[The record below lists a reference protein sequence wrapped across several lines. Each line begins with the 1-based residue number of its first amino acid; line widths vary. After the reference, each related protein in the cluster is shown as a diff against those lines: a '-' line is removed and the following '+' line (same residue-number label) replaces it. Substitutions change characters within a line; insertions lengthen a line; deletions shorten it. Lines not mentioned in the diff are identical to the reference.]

1 MALPEL
7 LDVSEVAK
15 YLGVHPETVK
25 KWIRQEKITG
35 AIKLGNKFRIR
46 VDLLF
51 NDLMHLTDGRKKQGR
66 PKGCKVGVRGEK
78 HT

>member
-1 MALPEL
+1 MALPDL
-7 LDVSEVAK
+7 LNVEEVAR
-15 YLGVHPETVK
+15 YLSVHTETVK
-25 KWIRQEKITG
+25 KWIRQGKLTG
-35 AIKLGNKFRIR
+35 AVKLGNKWRIQ

-51 NDLMHLTDGRKKQGR
+51 NDIKHLTDGRKKQGR